1 MFSDELNDILE
12 KINDLN
18 NLADGDIIINYKG
31 NKKFVNKN
39 DIDKVNGYNLISDK
53 YKIKI
58 KLLHH
63 HLMQELFQMQ

>member
-1 MFSDELNDILE
+1 LNDILE

-39 DIDKVNGYNLISDK
+39 DIDKIFWK
-53 YKIKI
+53 YFAKN
-58 KLLHH
+58 
-63 HLMQELFQMQ
+63 